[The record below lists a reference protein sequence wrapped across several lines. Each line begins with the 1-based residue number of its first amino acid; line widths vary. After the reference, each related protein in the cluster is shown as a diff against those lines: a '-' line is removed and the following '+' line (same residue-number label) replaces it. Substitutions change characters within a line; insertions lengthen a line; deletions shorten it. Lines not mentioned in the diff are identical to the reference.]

1 MSRVSSIFDE
11 ITREEEGQ
19 WKKSVNPHLLSYNL
33 PADDSLAGHPIIQ
46 SIQMV
51 PKHQIE
57 LTVRDYECDLQGIVN
72 NAVYLNYLE
81 HARHTYLLE
90 RNIDFAKLHTEGIDL
105 VVHRIEIDYK
115 QSLTSGDRFQVTS
128 SMRKEGPLRVIFD
141 QEIARLPDMKPVV
154 KAKVTGVGVRNGRP
168 MRVSDIAGFQELD

>member
-1 MSRVSSIFDE
+1 MQLAMPDYSTLHALYSRQPFNQSTIQS
-11 ITREEEGQ
+11 
-19 WKKSVNPHLLSYNL
+19 
-33 PADDSLAGHPIIQ
+33 IIQ
-46 SIQMV
+46 S
-51 PKHQIE
+51 PKMIPIHQLE

-115 QSLTSGDRFQVTS
+115 QSLTSGDRFQINS
-128 SMRKEGPLRVIFD
+128 SMRKEGHLRVIFD
-141 QEIARLPDMKPVV
+141 QEIVRLPDLKPVV

-168 MRVSDIAGFQELD
+168 MRVSDIAGFEEVD